1 METYLSYLTSHQS
14 SQIALTCA
22 ILALYWLI
30 GRLIYPKLKE
40 SAEDGN
46 FKPEVSGRAKTAVR
60 LIMALTSALLIFLI
74 WGIKF
79 SNILLFSTTM
89 LTLMGEALFAQ
100 WSLLSNVTA
109 YFVLLLHPSIKRGNF
124 VRVLDFDNYVEGY
137 VSELSLFNTK
147 LITDSREQLIYP
159 NNLMLSRPIVVNPRE
174 KWNPIGKVCPIE
186 AGYPKKEPDIDEP

>member
-1 METYLSYLTSHQS
+1 MEKYLSFLSSHQS

-60 LIMALTSALLIFLI
+60 LILALTSALLIFLI

-89 LTLMGEALFAQ
+89 LTLMGVALFAQ
-100 WSLLSNVTA
+100 WSLLS
-109 YFVLLLHPSIKRGNF
+109 
-124 VRVLDFDNYVEGY
+124 
-137 VSELSLFNTK
+137 LSL
-147 LITDSREQLIYP
+147 IHI
-159 NNLMLSRPIVVNPRE
+159 
-174 KWNPIGKVCPIE
+174 
-186 AGYPKKEPDIDEP
+186 